1 MRYTGPKNRLARR
14 EGMDLG
20 LKTPGSKSHANL
32 LKKISVPP
40 GQHGGG
46 RRVKKMSERGKQ
58 LREMQKLKHTFGI
71 TTKEMKRY
79 FLMAVKKTGNTG
91 LFMSQ
96 FLEKRLDN
104 IVFRLGFAPTRAS
117 ARQLVCHKHIK
128 VNDRVAGIASMQLRP
143 GDILTFTE
151 EKTQKIQAIEKALSN
166 KDFFIPAWIERKAVV
181 GKLIAEPS
189 SELIEKQII
198 LRLVIEYF
206 SR

>member
-14 EGMDLG
+14 EGVDLG

-40 GQHGGG
+40 GQHGAG

-58 LREMQKLKHTFGI
+58 LRETQKLKHIFGI

-79 FLMAVKKTGNTG
+79 FILAVKKTGNTG

-96 FLEKRLDN
+96 YLERRLDN

-117 ARQLVCHKHIK
+117 ARQLVAHKHFK
-128 VNDRVAGIASMQLRP
+128 VNEKVVGIPSMQLRA
-143 GDILTFTE
+143 GDVITFRD
-151 EKTQKIQAIEKALSN
+151 EKTMKIQAIEKAIAN
-166 KDFFIPAWIERKAVV
+166 KDLFIPTWLERKAVV
-181 GKLIAEPS
+181 GKLIAEPT